1 MWFVTELC
9 GVMTTMKA
17 KSASSTLHLCIG
29 KCFLLQIKK
38 KKKCNVQKVTGNPK
52 LLYQHVCLLGIKSM
66 NMVLLTVQWALPTPY
81 FVVSIA
87 FYKKKTASQCVF
99 LIKMIGDYCTVLYIL
114 QENTISVFLPQNV
127 TFISMWCMPFVITWE
142 MYSQF
147 LSENC
152 FHVIFFSV
160 YEFLKIWN
168 WFYV

>member
-66 NMVLLTVQWALPTPY
+66 NMVLLTVQRALPTPY

-87 FYKKKTASQCVF
+87 FHLKKKKKLQASVCFF
-99 LIKMIGDYCTVLYIL
+99 LIKMIGDYCTVLYVL
-114 QENTISVFLPQNV
+114 QENTISVCLPQNV
-127 TFISMWCMPFVITWE
+127 TFISM
-142 MYSQF
+142 
-147 LSENC
+147 
-152 FHVIFFSV
+152 
-160 YEFLKIWN
+160 
-168 WFYV
+168 